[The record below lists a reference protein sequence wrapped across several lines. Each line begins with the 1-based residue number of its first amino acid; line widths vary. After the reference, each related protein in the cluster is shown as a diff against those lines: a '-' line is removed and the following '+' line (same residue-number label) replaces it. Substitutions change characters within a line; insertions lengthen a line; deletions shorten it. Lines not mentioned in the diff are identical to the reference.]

1 MLNYLWF
8 IYTIGKPGGTIFI
21 YIILTDTY
29 RCASVFVYVYVY
41 PPLVSAL
48 IAVYSAETDV
58 NVREFPEDFI
68 QRISY

>member
-1 MLNYLWF
+1 MQAYLF
-8 IYTIGKPGGTIFI
+8 MFMFT
-21 YIILTDTY
+21 
-29 RCASVFVYVYVY
+29 

-68 QRISY
+68 QRISYWLPVFAMLWNSAKYFNEYIC